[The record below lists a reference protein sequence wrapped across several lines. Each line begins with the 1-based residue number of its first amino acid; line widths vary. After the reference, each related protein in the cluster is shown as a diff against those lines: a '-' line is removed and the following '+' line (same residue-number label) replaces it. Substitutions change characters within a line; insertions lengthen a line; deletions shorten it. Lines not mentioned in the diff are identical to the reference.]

1 MMSVPRLGDIP
12 VLGNLFKYQKRGRS
26 KTNLMV
32 FLRPH
37 IVRNAQ
43 DSAGLTLDRYNY
55 MRAAQ
60 AGMPIR
66 AASWLI
72 PDATTATLPAIQRD
86 SGTGLLD
93 LRGME
98 NSAPRSEEHT
108 SELQSLMR
116 SSYAVFCLKKKK
128 SEYKNDIVCIE
139 YMYRRTEK

>member
-1 MMSVPRLGDIP
+1 SGGSIITRKRALETNVLVDDGQIIVLAGLLEEVFDDSITSVPLLGDLP
-12 VLGNLFKYQKRGRS
+12 VLGHLFKYQKRGRS

-43 DSAGLTLDRYNY
+43 DGAGLTLDRYNY

-60 AGMPIR
+60 AGMPMR

-86 SGTGLLD
+86 PGKIG
-93 LRGME
+93 R
-98 NSAPRSEEHT
+98 AH
-108 SELQSLMR
+108 
-116 SSYAVFCLKKKK
+116 V
-128 SEYKNDIVCIE
+128 
-139 YMYRRTEK
+139 